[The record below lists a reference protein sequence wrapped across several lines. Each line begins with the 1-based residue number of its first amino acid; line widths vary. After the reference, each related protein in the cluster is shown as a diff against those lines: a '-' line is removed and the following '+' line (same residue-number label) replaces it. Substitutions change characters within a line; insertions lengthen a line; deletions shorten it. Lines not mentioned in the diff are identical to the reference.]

1 MSYETLAVVV
11 SLFFLLFLA
20 SGVWV
25 AVALGLSG
33 FALYALRDGWS
44 GVQSVGFLIFNSLD
58 SYDYVALP
66 LFVFLATILSSCGI
80 AGRLYAFSAA
90 LFGRFPGGL
99 LHANI
104 AGSAMFSSVCGSTAA
119 TCAAMGTIAVPEL
132 RARRYPEGIAMGTL
146 AAGGTLGPMIPP
158 SLAFIVYGV
167 LTDTSIGQLFI
178 AGIVPGIV
186 LSALFMGYIYIRCRI
201 KGDVPA
207 EADVPRAEIR
217 RLARGVWPV
226 LALFVGI
233 LGGMY
238 FGVFTAVE
246 AGAIGC
252 LASLAIAWSS
262 GGLTLP
268 NLRTALREGTHI
280 SGMIMFVLVGGM
292 LLGHG
297 FSNMGVP
304 QKMVEAVSA
313 AGLGPYQFILVLTV
327 LYLFLG
333 MFLDGSAVLVVTMPL
348 VFPVAMAMGFDPI
361 WFGVLVIIFCE
372 MAAIT
377 PPVGVNLSVLQGV
390 TRAPLETIALGA
402 APFLALLCVM
412 VFLIAVAP
420 GIVLFL
426 PAMMY

>member
-1 MSYETLAVVV
+1 MTYETVAIVV
-11 SLFFLLFLA
+11 SIVFLLFLS

-33 FALYALRDGWS
+33 FALYIFRDGWS
-44 GVQSVGFLIFNSLD
+44 GVQSVGFLIFNSLE

-132 RARRYPEGIAMGTL
+132 RRRKYPEGIAVGTL

-167 LTDTSIGQLFI
+167 LTDTSIGQLFV
-178 AGIVPGIV
+178 AGIIPGIV

-201 KGDVPA
+201 KKDVPV
-207 EADVPRAEIR
+207 ETDVPRGEVL
-217 RLARGVWPV
+217 RLALGVWPV

-246 AGAIGC
+246 AGAVGC
-252 LASLAIAWSS
+252 LASLAIAAAS
-262 GGLTLP
+262 GGLTWA

-297 FSNMGVP
+297 FSNMGIP
-304 QKMVEAVSA
+304 QQMVAAVSD
-313 AGLGPYQFILVLTV
+313 AGLGPIQFIMVLTV
-327 LYLFLG
+327 LYLLLG

-348 VFPVAMAMGFDPI
+348 VFPVAVAMGFDPV

-390 TRAPLETIALGA
+390 TRAPLEVIALGA
-402 APFLALLCVM
+402 APFLVLLVVM
-412 VFLIAVAP
+412 VGLIVAFP
-420 GIVLFL
+420 DVVMFL
-426 PAMMY
+426 PKMMY